1 MHNRDKEKKITI
13 SEKATSRDYVC
24 AMILILV
31 PAFIVV
37 IVCKYVLLLSS
48 VMSGSMEPTLTVG
61 KLAVYNRLAYVN
73 DDIKRGDIITFYSE
87 EFGIDM
93 AKRVIGIPGDT
104 ISFVNGA
111 VILNNEI
118 LDEREYLPDCTATYC
133 DSSFLVP
140 EGCVF
145 VLGDDREHSFDS
157 RYFKQPFISEDT
169 IEGKF
174 VCQLG
179 PSLNYYLS
187 RIGETR

>member
-1 MHNRDKEKKITI
+1 MHIKEKKDKNTV
-13 SEKATSRDYVC
+13 SDKATLRNYIS
-24 AMILILV
+24 AIILILV
-31 PAFIVV
+31 PAIIVV
-37 IVCKYVLLLSS
+37 IVTKYVILLSS
-48 VMSGSMEPTLTVG
+48 VMSGSMEPALNVG
-61 KLAVYNRLAYVN
+61 RLAVYNRLAYVN
-73 DDIKRGDIITFYSE
+73 DGIKRGDIIAFNSDE
-87 EFGIDM
+87 LGVDM

-104 ISFVNGA
+104 ISFENGA
-111 VILNNEI
+111 VIINNEI
-118 LDEREYLPDCTATYC
+118 LDEKRYLPDNTATYC
-133 DSSFLVP
+133 ESSFQVP

-174 VCQLG
+174 VCQVG